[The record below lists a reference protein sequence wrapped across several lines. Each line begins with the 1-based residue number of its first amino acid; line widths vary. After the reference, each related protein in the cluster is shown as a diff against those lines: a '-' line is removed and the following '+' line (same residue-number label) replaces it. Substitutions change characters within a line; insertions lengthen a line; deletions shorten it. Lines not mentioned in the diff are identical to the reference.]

1 MADHIPEEAKNF
13 KLLGHDSSAAW
24 GGGSIVEINKGFA
37 YVGAVGSASY
47 NGPEGF
53 TVHDVRDPRKPKK
66 VAEVKSPPGVHSHK
80 LRVVDGDIPLCEL
93 RAARRRRRPQRPHRP
108 VHLRH
113 LQGRRAEAD
122 RLLRHCPAPART
134 ASASTTS
141 ASSRSCRTTRR
152 AGTSRVIWTL
162 DIKDP
167 TKPEVVSQWGLPWM
181 KATTATAT
189 TARRHPHEEAVTLHG
204 PPTIRGNRMYCA
216 WWGGGISVIDCSDLR
231 NMKLVGHLSWA
242 PPFPGSNHTCW
253 PLGDRPYLICTDE
266 ARAKQKY
273 WDAQFMWVIDARKE
287 DKLVP
292 IATFMPDRE
301 KYFNRPGRYGAH
313 NILEH
318 LPADG
323 PWKDIVFLTYFNA
336 GLRAVN
342 VSDPFHPKE
351 IGCYVPA
358 LEGDRPAVQS
368 NDIGT
373 AGTDRPRRAGMHILE
388 YTGRHAWPACRLTL
402 PEGWAR
408 RA

>member
-1 MADHIPEEAKNF
+1 
-13 KLLGHDSSAAW
+13 
-24 GGGSIVEINKGFA
+24 
-37 YVGAVGSASY
+37 
-47 NGPEGF
+47 
-53 TVHDVRDPRKPKK
+53 
-66 VAEVKSPPGVHSHK
+66 
-80 LRVVDGDIPLCEL
+80 
-93 RAARRRRRPQRPHRP
+93 
-108 VHLRH
+108 
-113 LQGRRAEAD
+113 
-122 RLLRHCPAPART
+122 
-134 ASASTTS
+134 
-141 ASSRSCRTTRR
+141 
-152 AGTSRVIWTL
+152 
-162 DIKDP
+162 
-167 TKPEVVSQWGLPWM
+167 
-181 KATTATAT
+181 
-189 TARRHPHEEAVTLHG
+189 
-204 PPTIRGNRMYCA
+204 
-216 WWGGGISVIDCSDLR
+216 
-231 NMKLVGHLSWA
+231 MKLVGHLSWA

-358 LEGDRPAVQS
+358 LEGGRPAVQS

-373 AGTDRPRRAGMHILE
+373 DEHGRLYLIDRAGAGMHILE
-388 YTGRHAWPACRLTL
+388 YTG
-402 PEGWAR
+402 
-408 RA
+408 

>member
-1 MADHIPEEAKNF
+1 MDWFPLGLSLRVA
-13 KLLGHDSSAAW
+13 LLATIITAIIGVPAAW
-24 GGGSIVEINKGFA
+24 
-37 YVGAVGSASY
+37 
-47 NGPEGF
+47 
-53 TVHDVRDPRKPKK
+53 
-66 VAEVKSPPGVHSHK
+66 
-80 LRVVDGDIPLCEL
+80 
-93 RAARRRRRPQRPHRP
+93 
-108 VHLRH
+108 
-113 LQGRRAEAD
+113 
-122 RLLRHCPAPART
+122 LL
-134 ASASTTS
+134 
-141 ASSRSCRTTRR
+141 
-152 AGTSRVIWTL
+152 
-162 DIKDP
+162 
-167 TKPEVVSQWGLPWM
+167 
-181 KATTATAT
+181 
-189 TARRHPHEEAVTLHG
+189 ARRHFAGRDLVSATLLTNSL
-204 PPTIRGNRMYCA
+204 PVMSLVASAESSN
-216 WWGGGISVIDCSDLR
+216 L
-231 NMKLVGHLSWA
+231 KLVGHLSWA

-287 DKLVP
+287 DKLTP

-373 AGTDRPRRAGMHILE
+373 DEHGRLYLIDRAGAGMHILE
-388 YTGRHAWPACRLTL
+388 YTG
-402 PEGWAR
+402 
-408 RA
+408 

>member
-1 MADHIPEEAKNF
+1 MPEHIPEEAKNF

-24 GGGSIVEINKGFA
+24 GGGSIVEIHKGFA

-80 LRVVDGDIPLCEL
+80 LRVVDGDFLYVNSERL
-93 RAARRRRRPQRPHRP
+93 GGEAGRNARTGLFIFDIAKGGEPKQVGFYDLPGTGPHRFGVDNKRKLAMLP
-108 VHLRH
+108 NN
-113 LQGRRAEAD
+113 A
-122 RLLRHCPAPART
+122 
-134 ASASTTS
+134 
-141 ASSRSCRTTRR
+141 
-152 AGTSRVIWTL
+152 AGWNGRVIWTL
-162 DIKDP
+162 DISDP
-167 TKPEVVSQWGLPWM
+167 LKPEPISQWGLPWM
-181 KATTATAT
+181 KANNGEGDFGSAA
-189 TARRHPHEEAVTLHG
+189 PHEEAVTLHG

-216 WWGGGISVIDCSDLR
+216 WWGGGISVIDCSDLA

-273 WDAQFMWVIDARKE
+273 WDAQFMWVIDSRRK

-292 IATFMPDRE
+292 IATFMPDRD

-323 PWKDIVFLTYFNA
+323 PWKDVVFLTYFNA
-336 GLRAVN
+336 GLRAVD

-368 NDIGT
+368 NDIGSDEHGRLYLIDR
-373 AGTDRPRRAGMHILE
+373 AGAGMHILE
-388 YTGRHAWPACRLTL
+388 YTG
-402 PEGWAR
+402 
-408 RA
+408 